1 MRSMRTRTATP
12 ALALAL
18 GLSLA
23 ACAGPGDGNESDP
36 GEGDH
41 LAGSPGGNSTAMPS
55 AGTDDASPSG
65 GQDGDAGAAALAA
78 ITAAEDEAGGAAFS
92 LDDSDDNG
100 SWEVDVAVGD
110 ATVTVEVDEAGEVV
124 GTEEDDLN
132 PAVVQALDA
141 AQVPLSEAVESVLA
155 DAGGTLNDA
164 ELEEKD
170 GEFNTWA
177 VTVSGEGDV
186 GTYRVDIATG
196 EVVRD

>member
-55 AGTDDASPSG
+55 AGTDDASPG
-65 GQDGDAGAAALAA
+65 GQGGDAGAAAVAA